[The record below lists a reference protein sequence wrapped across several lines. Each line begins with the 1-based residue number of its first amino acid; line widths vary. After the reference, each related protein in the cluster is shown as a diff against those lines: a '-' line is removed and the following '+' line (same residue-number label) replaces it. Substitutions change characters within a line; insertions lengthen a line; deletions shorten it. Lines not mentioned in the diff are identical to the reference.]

1 MTLLL
6 ALKHRGRTLGR
17 AYFAVQAVAGAL
29 WWVGV
34 FTLPQVREATLGG
47 LDPVL
52 TAALDIPLFVV
63 ASGVA
68 ATAFRPAVWV
78 ATVWTACVTVAM
90 MLYATITQEAGW
102 GALAMMAA
110 AAGSVAAA
118 LLIQTGRLPTELV
131 LFGPFAFHLARPASA
146 ARNAARTGLQIVVFW
161 GLALGVVP
169 VIIAT
174 VEQRWKVSLVLPEG
188 WANGVR
194 IAGVA
199 LFLAASALGLWSA
212 ASMSTKG
219 EGTPLPSAMPRALV
233 VSGPYRLVRNPMAVA
248 GISQGV
254 AVGLMMNS
262 WLVVVYALSGSL
274 VWNWVIRPLEEADLA
289 ERFGP
294 AFEEYRA
301 RVACW
306 IPRRPA
312 RNN

>member
-1 MTLLL
+1 MPLLL

-34 FTLPQVREATLGG
+34 FTLPPVREATLGS

-63 ASGVA
+63 ASGIA
-68 ATAFRPAVWV
+68 AASYRPAVWV
-78 ATVWTACVTVAM
+78 ATVWTACVTCAM
-90 MLYATITQEAGW
+90 MLYATFTEEAGW

-110 AAGSVAAA
+110 TGCSILAAV
-118 LLIQTGRLPTELV
+118 LLLTGRLPTERV
-131 LFGPFAFHLARPASA
+131 LYGPFAFRPARPASA
-146 ARNAARTGLQIVVFW
+146 VRNAARTGLQIVVFW

-174 VEQRWKVSLVLPEG
+174 VEQRWHLSLVLPKG
-188 WANGVR
+188 WADGVR
-194 IAGVA
+194 IAGVV

-274 VWNWVIRPLEEADLA
+274 VWNWVIRPLEEADLS
-289 ERFGP
+289 ERFGA

-306 IPRRPA
+306 IPRRPV
-312 RNN
+312 RDH